1 MKPPCGSSAFSE
13 HFLELVSELERANIS
28 CCCRC
33 CTSDSLPDYFS
44 AATSARTKGQVMQDP
59 TRYASQETL
68 RDGTTVTV
76 RAARADDGP
85 RIKRAFHNLERDTVY
100 TRFFGYKADVSE
112 AELSRITGAD
122 FDRAVALLVTVGA
135 GEDEVVIGG
144 ASYFVADNAAP
155 PRSAELA
162 FLVEEDYQGRGLA
175 SALLQHMI
183 RIARTKRLDQFEADV
198 LARNWAMLRVFRQSG
213 LPMTLRRE
221 GDVVHVVLALGGAL
235 SSEG

>member
-1 MKPPCGSSAFSE
+1 
-13 HFLELVSELERANIS
+13 
-28 CCCRC
+28 
-33 CTSDSLPDYFS
+33 
-44 AATSARTKGQVMQDP
+44 MQDP

-85 RIKRAFHNLERDTVY
+85 RIKRAFHNLERETVY
-100 TRFFGYKADVSE
+100 TRFFGYKAGVSE

-144 ASYFVADNAAP
+144 GSYFVVDNAAP

-175 SALLQHMI
+175 SVLLQHMV
-183 RIARTKRLDQFEADV
+183 RIARTKGLDQFEADV
-198 LARNWAMLRVFRQSG
+198 LARNLAMLRVFRQSG
-213 LPMTLRRE
+213 LRMTLRRE
-221 GDVVHVVLALGGAL
+221 SDIVHVVLSLGGAP